1 MNTGHFWRFPLAQ
14 VAHAALKV
22 VEDEKLAERPPIW
35 AKLSAISWEIPSDR
49 IQSVRGKGLLN
60 AIVITPKNGVQAW
73 DVCLAMAKNGVLA
86 KPTHQDII
94 RLAPPLVIKESQL
107 MHALEVIRKTILSF
121 DE

>member
-1 MNTGHFWRFPLAQ
+1 
-14 VAHAALKV
+14 
-22 VEDEKLAERPPIW
+22 
-35 AKLSAISWEIPSDR
+35 
-49 IQSVRGKGLLN
+49 
-60 AIVITPKNGVQAW
+60 
-73 DVCLAMAKNGVLA
+73 MAKNGVLA

>member
-1 MNTGHFWRFPLAQ
+1 M
-14 VAHAALKV
+14 
-22 VEDEKLAERPPIW
+22 VEDEKLAEKAAYLGEIVRHF
-35 AKLSAISWEIPSDR
+35 LREIPSDR